1 MGKNKSK
8 NKAFKIEY
16 DAAKEKYYLSKNGIL
31 LESFYG
37 FFALSEYL
45 LRECNLTESQIVEL
59 TENIY

>member
-16 DAAKEKYYLSKNGIL
+16 DAAKDKYYLSKNGIM

-37 FFALSEYL
+37 FYALSEYL
-45 LRECNLTESQIVEL
+45 LRGMQFNRKPNS
-59 TENIY
+59 